1 MYIFNKVEVMQ
12 TLPSKIDRLEEI
24 AYNIWWVWNKDFL
37 RLFKM
42 IDEEKWEAA
51 NKNPIKFL
59 KTVSQEKLELASD
72 NKDFMDL
79 YNSILKSYDSYMNK
93 KDTYFSVKHPEK
105 TKDVFAYFSA
115 EYGLDET
122 IPIYSGGLGVL
133 SGDHMK
139 TASDL
144 GIPYVGIGLLYKE
157 GYFEQRIDEKGNQVT
172 KYTKIDLEDLPV
184 KPVQN
189 EMGEDLKVFVTLDGE
204 KVFVKVWKIN
214 VGRVKLYL
222 LDTDLIE
229 NPERFRKVTYRLYGG
244 NQEMRI
250 SQEIVLGF
258 GGFKVLRALNLYPK
272 LYHMNEGHSAFLIF
286 KLIEEAIEK
295 YDVDFKVAS
304 EMCKI
309 ETIFT
314 THTAVPAGTDIFPRD
329 LMTRYF
335 NGYWDRIK
343 LSEGEFLNLGSSK
356 LDGDYP
362 MFNMTKFAIT
372 FSGKRNGV
380 SKLHGAVSR
389 ELFREMWPNVIEDEI
404 PIGYVT
410 NGVHVGTWMS
420 PDMQRLCNKYLNK
433 DWHNKPEDLPQ
444 WEDFKNVPDSEIWY
458 VHKELKK
465 KMLRIVKEKNRARL
479 LRNDVPYD
487 VVKEIEDKINPDSLI
502 IGFARR
508 FATYKRAAM
517 IFSDLERLSDI
528 INDETHPVTLIFS
541 GKAHPAD
548 IEGQDLIRRIHEVS
562 MMPQF
567 RGKVI
572 LIENYNMAIS
582 RFLISGCDVW
592 LNNPRRPMEASG
604 TSGQKAAINGVLNFS
619 TLDGWWEEG
628 YNGKNGWAIGNK
640 DIYSSKDA
648 QDKFDS
654 QNLYNILENEI
665 IPMFY
670 QREDGVPLKWTKF
683 MRESVISSGG
693 MYSSAR
699 MFVDYINKMYMPAL
713 SLKEGDFVEPKKI
726 DDLVKW
732 KEYVRDHFNE
742 VNIRQEKDKEK
753 QNVNPNEEITAKC
766 LVNFGTI
773 DRRFVDVE
781 IYVAKIKE
789 NGNFEKIKVIKM
801 KETGKEKDSYI
812 EYEGKFKL
820 EKAGEVG
827 YTFRAVPNHPMIM
840 EREDV
845 KTMKWYENN

>member
-42 IDEEKWEAA
+42 IDEEKWE
-51 NKNPIKFL
+51 NSCKNPVKFL
-59 KTVSQEKLELASD
+59 KVVSSDKLEKAAE
-72 NKDFMDL
+72 NKDFMEL
-79 YNSILKSYDSYMNK
+79 YQDVLKRFDTYMNEK
-93 KDTYFSVKHPEK
+93 NTYFKKKYPKYS
-105 TKDVFAYFSA
+105 KDVFAYFSA

-157 GYFEQRIDEKGNQVT
+157 GYFDQRIDENGNQIT
-172 KYTKIDLEDLPV
+172 KYTKIDLDTLPI
-184 KPVQN
+184 KAVQDDK
-189 EMGEDLKVFVTLDGE
+189 GEDLKVYVTLDGE
-204 KVFVKVWKIN
+204 KVNVKVWQIN

-222 LDTDLIE
+222 LDTDLVE
-229 NPERFRKVTYRLYGG
+229 NSERHRKTTYRLYGG
-244 NQEMRI
+244 DQEMRI

-258 GGFKVLRALNLYPK
+258 GGFKVLRALKLYPK

-286 KLIEEAIEK
+286 KLIEEIIEK
-295 YDVDFKVAS
+295 NGVDFKIAS

-329 LMTRYF
+329 LMARYF
-335 NGYWDRIK
+335 NGYWDRVK
-343 LSEGEFLNLGSSK
+343 LGREEFLNLGSSD
-356 LDGDYP
+356 LDGEYP

-389 ELFREMWPNVIEDEI
+389 ELFKEMWPNIMEDEI
-404 PIGYVT
+404 PINHVT

-420 PDMQRLCNKYLNK
+420 PDMQRLCSKYLKK
-433 DWHNKPEDLPQ
+433 DWDLEVEDLEE
-444 WEDFKNVPDSEIWY
+444 WKDFKNVPDDELWY
-458 VHKELKK
+458 THKELKK
-465 KMLRIVKEKNRARL
+465 KMLRIVKEKNRERL
-479 LRNDVPYD
+479 LKNNVSYE
-487 VVKEIEDKINPDSLI
+487 VIKEIEDGINQDALI

-508 FATYKRAAM
+508 FATYKRATM

-528 INDETHPVTLIFS
+528 LNDENRPVMLIFS

-548 IEGQDLIRRIHEVS
+548 GAGGDLIRRIHEIS

-567 RGKVI
+567 RGKVL

-604 TSGQKAAINGVLNFS
+604 TSGQKAAINGVINFS
-619 TLDGWWEEG
+619 TSDGWWEEG
-628 YNGKNGWAIGNK
+628 YNGKNGWVIGNK
-640 DIYSSKDA
+640 DIYSSKEV
-648 QDKFDS
+648 QDRFDS
-654 QNLYNILENEI
+654 QNLYNILESEI
-665 IPMFY
+665 VPIYYEREEGIPKRWINMM
-670 QREDGVPLKWTKF
+670 K
-683 MRESVISSGG
+683 ESIISSGG

-699 MFVDYINKMYMPAL
+699 MFVDYIEKIYMPAL
-713 SLKEGDFVEPKKI
+713 KLKEGDFVSVKNI

-732 KEYVRDHFNE
+732 KEY
-742 VNIRQEKDKEK
+742 IRGHWGEIKIFQDDIKDKVKINPGE
-753 QNVNPNEEITAKC
+753 NVTAKC
-766 LVNFGTI
+766 KIDFGTI
-773 DRRFVDVE
+773 DKRFADIE
-781 IYVAKIKE
+781 IYIASIKE
-789 NGNFEKIKVIKM
+789 NGNFEKIKTVKM
-801 KETGKEKDSYI
+801 KETGKVEDGLVEYIGEFNVEKP
-812 EYEGKFKL
+812 
-820 EKAGEVG
+820 GEIG
-827 YTFRAVPNHPMIM
+827 YTFRAVPNHPMIL
-840 EREDV
+840 EREDAKV
-845 KTMKWYENN
+845 VKWYEK